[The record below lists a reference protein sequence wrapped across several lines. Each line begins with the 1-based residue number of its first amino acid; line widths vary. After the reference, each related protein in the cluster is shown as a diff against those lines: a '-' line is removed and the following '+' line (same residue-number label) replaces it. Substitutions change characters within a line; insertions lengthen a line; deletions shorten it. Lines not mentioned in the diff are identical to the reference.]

1 MPFSSSFLEGEIE
14 NGDETKRRN
23 TIPGSGGPQS
33 GSRLGRMKA
42 YPSELPLSDLDADLV
57 AVGLYEGDELSQPL
71 GNTGGASDA
80 TGDFKS
86 QVIVYPGKPA
96 RAVIIGLGPKEEFTA
111 EKARVA
117 GAVSQKALK
126 QVKGEALAWVLPE
139 APDGV
144 EAGAIAAALVEGAG
158 LASFEFDRYKSGSD
172 GEEAPAAL
180 KSIEINTGEDVAEA
194 VRIGEVVANSGNR
207 ARYLQSLPANEATPE
222 YLATRAREIADAH
235 EKVTVEILDREAI
248 IDSGMGGLEAVS
260 KGGRDVEPRLITLK
274 YAGKGEGEKLGLIGK
289 SVTFDTGGISIKPS
303 AGMHEMKMDMSGGAA
318 VLEAVDAI
326 AELDLPLDII
336 AVLPSTENMPS
347 GTALKPGDIITQ
359 LNGKTVEVTNTDAE
373 GRLILA
379 DALVHCVREGADRLV
394 DLATLTGAVLI
405 GLGSTYAAL
414 ISNDDELAG
423 QISEAADRSGE
434 LVWRLPLHSEYKN
447 LTKGE
452 ITDLVNASAQ
462 RKAGTIYAGSFLEE
476 FTEGK
481 PWAHLDIAGTAW
493 DTGREYWGKGP
504 TGFGVHLLVAL
515 ARELSS

>member
-1 MPFSSSFLEGEIE
+1 
-14 NGDETKRRN
+14 
-23 TIPGSGGPQS
+23 
-33 GSRLGRMKA
+33 MKA
-42 YPSELPLSDLDADLV
+42 YTTDVALSDLDADLV
-57 AVGLYEGDELSQPL
+57 AVGLYEGDELSEPL
-71 GNTGGASDA
+71 GSTGGASDA
-80 TGDFKS
+80 SSDFKS
-86 QVIVYPGKPA
+86 QVIVYPGHPE
-96 RAVIIGLGPKEEFTA
+96 RVVIVGLGKKEDFTA
-111 EKARVA
+111 ERARVV

-126 QVKGEALAWVLPE
+126 QIKGEALAWMLPE
-139 APDGV
+139 SPEGV

-158 LASFEFDRYKSGSD
+158 FSAFEFDRYKSGSD
-172 GEEAPAAL
+172 GQEAPPEL
-180 KSIEINTGEDVAEA
+180 KAVEINTDQDVTAA
-194 VRIGEVVANSGNR
+194 VRIGEVIANAGNR

-222 YLATRAREIADAH
+222 YLAGRAQEIADAND
-235 EKVTVEILDREAI
+235 KVTVEIKDRAAI
-248 IDSGMGGLEAVS
+248 VAAGMGGLEAVS
-260 KGGRDVEPRLITLK
+260 KGGEDVEPRLITLK
-274 YAGKGEGEKLGLIGK
+274 YIGKGSGEKLGLIGK

-318 VLEAVDAI
+318 VLEAVAAI
-326 AELDLPLDII
+326 AELDLPIDIV

-379 DALVHCVREGADRLV
+379 DALVHCAREGADRMV

-414 ISNDDELAG
+414 ISNDDDLSDAV
-423 QISEAADRSGE
+423 SSAADRSGE
-434 LVWRLPLHSEYKN
+434 LVWRLPLHDEYKN

-481 PWAHLDIAGTAW
+481 PWAHIDIAGTAW

-515 ARELSS
+515 ARDLSA

>member
-1 MPFSSSFLEGEIE
+1 
-14 NGDETKRRN
+14 
-23 TIPGSGGPQS
+23 
-33 GSRLGRMKA
+33 MKA
-42 YPSELPLSDLDADLV
+42 YTTDVALADLEADLV
-57 AVGLYEGDELSQPL
+57 AVGLFDGDELTEPL
-71 GNTGGASDA
+71 GSTAGAADA
-80 TGDFKS
+80 SGEFKS
-86 QVIVYPGKPA
+86 RVIVYPGKPERVA
-96 RAVIIGLGPKEEFTA
+96 IIGLGAREDFTP
-111 EKARVA
+111 EKARVI

-126 QVKGEALAWVLPE
+126 QVKGEVLAWVLPE
-139 APDGV
+139 APEGV
-144 EAGAIAAALVEGAG
+144 EPGRIAAALVEGAG
-158 LASFEFDRYKSGSD
+158 FAAFEFDRFKSGSD
-172 GEEAPAAL
+172 GEEAPPGL
-180 KSIEINTGEDVAEA
+180 KAIEINTDLDVAEA
-194 VRIGEVVANSGNR
+194 VRIGEAVANAGNR
-207 ARYLQSLPANEATPE
+207 ARYLQSLPANVATPE
-222 YLATRAREIADAH
+222 YLAGRAREIADAH
-235 EKVTVEILDREAI
+235 EKVTVEVLDRPAI
-248 IDSGMGGLEAVS
+248 VAAGMGGLEAVS
-260 KGGRDVEPRLITLK
+260 KGGEDVEPRLITLK
-274 YAGKGEGEKLGLIGK
+274 YRGRGEGEKLGLVGK

-326 AELDLPLDII
+326 AGLDLPIDIV

-414 ISNDDELAG
+414 ISNDDDLAA
-423 QISEAADRSGE
+423 EVTAAGERTGE
-434 LVWRLPLHSEYKN
+434 LVWRLPLHEEYKE

-481 PWAHLDIAGTAW
+481 PWAHIDIAGTAW

-504 TGFGVHLLVAL
+504 TGFGVHLLVSL
-515 ARELSS
+515 ARSLAA

>member
-1 MPFSSSFLEGEIE
+1 M
-14 NGDETKRRN
+14 
-23 TIPGSGGPQS
+23 
-33 GSRLGRMKA
+33 
-42 YPSELPLSDLDADLV
+42 SDLDADLV
-57 AVGLYEGDELSQPL
+57 AVGLFEGDELSQPL
-71 GNTGGASDA
+71 GNTGGGADASS
-80 TGDFKS
+80 DFKS
-86 QVIVYPGKPA
+86 QVLIYPGKPV
-96 RAVIIGLGPKEEFTA
+96 RVVIIGLGPKQEFTA
-111 EKARVA
+111 EKARVV
-117 GAVSQKALK
+117 GAVSQKALA

-139 APDGV
+139 APEGV

-158 LASFEFDRYKSGSD
+158 LAAFEFDRYKSGID
-172 GEEAPAAL
+172 GAEAAPQL
-180 KSIEINTGEDVAEA
+180 KSIEINTGEDVSEA
-194 VRIGEVVANSGNR
+194 VRVGEVVANAGNR
-207 ARYLQSLPANEATPE
+207 ARYLQSLPANVATPE
-222 YLATRAREIADAH
+222 FLAGRAREIADSH
-235 EKVTVEILDREAI
+235 DKVAVEILDREAI
-248 IDSGMGGLEAVS
+248 IKAGMGGLEAVS
-260 KGGRDVEPRLITLK
+260 KGGEDVEPRLITLK
-274 YAGKGEGEKLGLIGK
+274 YTGRGSGEKLGLVGK
-289 SVTFDTGGISIKPS
+289 AVTFDTGGISIKPS

-318 VLEAVDAI
+318 VLEAVNAI
-326 AELDLPLDII
+326 AELDLALDIV

-414 ISNDDELAG
+414 ISNDDELAT
-423 QISEAADRSGE
+423 EVAAAATRSGE
-434 LVWRLPLHSEYKN
+434 LAWRLPLHEEYKN

-515 ARELSS
+515 ARDLQVP

>member
-1 MPFSSSFLEGEIE
+1 
-14 NGDETKRRN
+14 
-23 TIPGSGGPQS
+23 
-33 GSRLGRMKA
+33 MKA
-42 YPSELPLSDLDADLV
+42 YTTDVALSDLDADLV
-57 AVGLYEGDELSQPL
+57 AVGLYEGDELSEPL
-71 GNTGGASDA
+71 GSTAGAGDA
-80 TGDFKS
+80 SADFKS
-86 QVIVYPGKPA
+86 QVIVYPGKPERVA
-96 RAVIIGLGPKEEFTA
+96 IIGLGKREDFTA
-111 EKARVA
+111 EKARVV
-117 GAVSQKALK
+117 GAVSQRALG
-126 QVKGEALAWVLPE
+126 QVKGEALAWMLPE

-144 EAGAIAAALVEGAG
+144 EPGLIAAALVEGAG

-172 GEEAPAAL
+172 GAEAPPSL
-180 KSIEINTGEDVAEA
+180 KAVEINTSLDLANA
-194 VRIGEVVANSGNR
+194 VRIGEAVANAGNR

-222 YLATRAREIADAH
+222 YLAERAREIAASFD
-235 EKVTVEILDREAI
+235 KVSVDVMDRDQIVAA
-248 IDSGMGGLEAVS
+248 GMGGLEAVS
-260 KGGRDVEPRLITLK
+260 KGGQHVEPRLITLK
-274 YAGKGEGEKLGLIGK
+274 YSGGGGNGETLGLVGK

-318 VLEAVDAI
+318 VLEAMGAI

-379 DALVHCVREGADRLV
+379 DALVHCAREGADRMV

-414 ISNDDELAG
+414 ISNDDVLAS
-423 QISEAADRSGE
+423 QLTEAGERSGE
-434 LVWRLPLHSEYKN
+434 LVWRLPLHEEYKN

-481 PWAHLDIAGTAW
+481 PWAHVDIAGTAW

-515 ARELSS
+515 ARNLSD

>member
-1 MPFSSSFLEGEIE
+1 
-14 NGDETKRRN
+14 
-23 TIPGSGGPQS
+23 
-33 GSRLGRMKA
+33 MKA
-42 YPSELPLSDLDADLV
+42 YASELPLSDLDADLV
-57 AVGLYEGDELSQPL
+57 AVGLYDGDELSLPL

-80 TGDFKS
+80 SGDFKS
-86 QVIVYPGKPA
+86 QVVIYPGKPA
-96 RAVIIGLGPKEEFTA
+96 RAVIIGLGPKEDFTP
-111 EKARVA
+111 EKARIV

-126 QVKGEALAWVLPE
+126 SVNGEALAWVLPE
-139 APDGV
+139 APDGI
-144 EAGAIAAALVEGAG
+144 EPGRIAAALVEGAG
-158 LASFEFDRYKSGSD
+158 LSAFEFDRFKSGSD
-172 GEEAPAAL
+172 GEEAPSSL
-180 KSIEINTGEDVAEA
+180 KTIEINTGHDIADMVK
-194 VRIGEVVANSGNR
+194 VGEVVANSGNA

-222 YLATRAREIADAH
+222 YLAGRALEIANAH
-235 EKVTVEILDREAI
+235 EKVTVEVLDREAI
-248 IDSGMGGLEAVS
+248 IKAGMGGLEAVS
-260 KGGRDVEPRLITLK
+260 KGGQHIEPRLITLK
-274 YAGKGEGEKLGLIGK
+274 YTGKGSGEKLGLIGK

-303 AGMHEMKMDMSGGAA
+303 ASMHEMKMDMSGGAA

-379 DALVHCVREGADRLV
+379 DALVHCAREGADRLV

-414 ISNDDELAG
+414 ISNDDGLAG
-423 QISEAADRSGE
+423 EITEAAERSGE
-434 LVWRLPLHSEYKN
+434 LVWRLPLHPEYKE

-515 ARELSS
+515 ARDLSS

>member
-1 MPFSSSFLEGEIE
+1 
-14 NGDETKRRN
+14 
-23 TIPGSGGPQS
+23 
-33 GSRLGRMKA
+33 MKA
-42 YPSELPLSDLDADLV
+42 HASALPLSDLDADLV

-71 GNTGGASDA
+71 GNTGGAADA
-80 TGDFKS
+80 SSDFKS

-96 RAVIIGLGPKEEFTA
+96 RAVIIGLGKKEEFSA
-111 EKARVA
+111 EKARVV
-117 GAVSQKALK
+117 GAVSQKALA

-144 EAGAIAAALVEGAG
+144 EAGAIAAGLVEGAG
-158 LASFEFDRYKSGSD
+158 LAAFEFDRYKSGSD
-172 GEEAPAAL
+172 GAEAPPAL
-180 KSIEINTGEDVAEA
+180 KSIEINTGEDVSEA
-194 VRIGEVVANSGNR
+194 VRVGEVVANSGNR
-207 ARYLQSLPANEATPE
+207 ARYLQSLPANVATPE
-222 YLATRAREIADAH
+222 YLASRAGEIAEAH
-235 EKVTVEILDREAI
+235 EKVTVEVLDREAI
-248 IDSGMGGLEAVS
+248 IKAGMGGLEAVS
-260 KGGRDVEPRLITLK
+260 KGGAEVEPRLITLR
-274 YAGKGEGEKLGLIGK
+274 YTGKGAGETLGLVGK

-318 VLEAVDAI
+318 VLEAMDAI
-326 AELDLPLDII
+326 AELDLPLDIL

-379 DALVHCVREGADRLV
+379 DALVHCAREGADRLV

-423 QISEAADRSGE
+423 QITEAADRTGE
-434 LVWRLPLHSEYKN
+434 LVWRLPLHDEYKN

-515 ARELSS
+515 ARNLSA